1 MRRFLFLAWG
11 WGFVACQPI
20 IVGMPETTDE
30 GGSNSHAGSGVLP
43 AAGAAEISENG
54 GTNEGGDA
62 PTTPAGGAGD
72 ANAAGESAAGD
83 GGVASSDGCSLRITG
98 HLSSLRGHPIVGAP
112 LVLTG
117 DADATTRSDE
127 RGDYAFI
134 GLCPGQY
141 ELVPTCLTSG
151 VSVDLT
157 RDQTRDFTGTPG
169 SCEDLPLRPRV
180 KWVIFDPTASQSNGL
195 PHRLSTTLEVDSPD
209 HSGLNLMDAIA
220 ALTNGHVQPQGV
232 SYTITHAD
240 AFPALADGF
249 SYTPESYAACLANP
263 NDCHAEVEADYLAI
277 ERDDYLCNSVAE
289 DDVDEIWLIGGA
301 HFGFVPLKPLE
312 CHVVVEG
319 IDTVKRVD
327 LVGLHFER
335 ELVGM
340 LSDYQARA
348 DAALREAFG
357 PLPGTEDN
365 PYGSY
370 VKDHPLPTA
379 PQVTAWL
386 ANLPQEPWL
395 DSQGRFR
402 DFWRYISHPNERS
415 DPKVSAL
422 TCSSSYTPGWCSHLV
437 DGSHGTCNDKEWAT
451 VDKDP
456 FRTVEMLFRPEKF
469 VGAVTLYDRA
479 CDEQVLAGHLEFS
492 DGSANIP
499 FNALAQDGVAPT
511 MFTFE
516 PKLLSGVR
524 VVIDQATGPHPG
536 LGEIVIGESAKAL

>member
-1 MRRFLFLAWG
+1 MRRFLFLALG
-11 WGFVACQPI
+11 WGFAACQPI
-20 IVGMPETTDE
+20 IVGMPETNE
-30 GGSNSHAGSGVLP
+30 GGSSSRAGSGVLP
-43 AAGAAEISENG
+43 AAGTAEISAPG
-54 GTNEGGDA
+54 GSSQGGEGPALSAG
-62 PTTPAGGAGD
+62 AGGETD
-72 ANAAGESAAGD
+72 AAGANAAGD
-83 GGVASSDGCSLRITG
+83 GGAPGDGCSLRITG

-112 LVLTG
+112 LVLSG
-117 DADATTRSDE
+117 AADATTHSNE
-127 RGDYAFI
+127 SGDYAFT

-151 VSVDLT
+151 VSVDLA
-157 RDQTRDFTGTPG
+157 RDQTRDFAGKPG
-169 SCEDLPLRPRV
+169 ACEELPLRPRI
-180 KWVIFDPTASQSNGL
+180 KWVIFDPTASQSDGL
-195 PHRLSTTLEVDSPD
+195 PQRLSTTLKVASPD
-209 HSGLNLMDAIA
+209 HSGLELMDAVL

-263 NDCHAEVEADYLAI
+263 NTCHAEVEADYLAI

-335 ELVGM
+335 ELTGM

-365 PYGSY
+365 PYGLY
-370 VKDHPLPTA
+370 VKDHPQPA
-379 PQVTAWL
+379 ASVVTAWL

-395 DSQGRFR
+395 DSQGRFK
-402 DFWRYISHPNERS
+402 DFWRYVSLPNERN

-437 DGSHGTCNDKEWAT
+437 DGGHGSCNDKEWAT
-451 VDKDP
+451 VEKDP

-469 VGAVTLYDRA
+469 VGAITLYDRA

-492 DGSANIP
+492 DGSADIP
-499 FNALAQDGVAPT
+499 FDALSQDGVAPT
-511 MFTFE
+511 MFTFA

>member
-1 MRRFLFLAWG
+1 MRRLGFLVWG
-11 WGFVACQPI
+11 WGFAACQPI
-20 IVGMPETTDE
+20 IVGMPETNE
-30 GGSNSHAGSGVLP
+30 GGSSSHAGTGVSLS
-43 AAGAAEISENG
+43 AGVGGGSQNG
-54 GTNEGGDA
+54 GFSQGGEA
-62 PTTPAGGAGD
+62 PTPSAGAGD
-72 ANAAGESAAGD
+72 QTDIAGDSAAGD
-83 GGVASSDGCSLRITG
+83 GGAAGDGCSLRITG
-98 HLSSLRGHPIVGAP
+98 HLSSLRGHPIVGAQ
-112 LVLTG
+112 LVLSG
-117 DADATTRSDE
+117 DTEASTRSDE
-127 RGDYAFI
+127 SGNYVFT
-134 GLCPGQY
+134 GLCPGHY

-151 VSVDLT
+151 VTIDLAD
-157 RDQTRDFTGTPG
+157 DQTRDFAGTPG
-169 SCEDLPLRPRV
+169 SCEELPLRPRIE
-180 KWVIFDPTASQSNGL
+180 WVIFDPTASESNGL
-195 PHRLSTTLEVDSPD
+195 PRRLSTTLQVESPD
-209 HSGLNLMDAIA
+209 HSGLDLMDALT

-249 SYTPESYAACLANP
+249 SYTPESYAACLADP
-263 NDCHAEVEADYLAI
+263 NTCHAEVEADYAAI
-277 ERDDYLCNSVAE
+277 ERDDDLCDSVAK

-357 PLPGTEDN
+357 PLPGSEDN
-365 PYGSY
+365 PYASY
-370 VKDHPLPTA
+370 VKSYPLPA
-379 PQVTAWL
+379 EPLVTAWL
-386 ANLPQEPWL
+386 AHLPQEPWL
-395 DSQGRFR
+395 DSQGRFK
-402 DFWRYISHPNERS
+402 DFWRYINHPNERS
-415 DPKVSAL
+415 DPQVSAL

-437 DGSHGTCNDKEWAT
+437 DGGHGVCNDKEWAAF
-451 VDKDP
+451 DKDP
-456 FRTVEMLFRPEKF
+456 LRSVEMLFRPEKF
-469 VGAVTLYDRA
+469 VSAITLYDRA

-492 DGSANIP
+492 DGTPDIP
-499 FNALAQDGVAPT
+499 FDALEQNGMMPK

-516 PKLLSGVR
+516 PKLLRGLR